1 MVMRSPTVLLTL
13 IVTSWLAGGS
23 LSYEGA
29 RRGPSFLM
37 EPPPKLEFSNSSG
50 GRLDCTA
57 SGTPSPLITWT
68 SLDGQTV
75 SDVPGVRRLL
85 ANGTLLLLS
94 FPPELYRQDV
104 HSAVYRCAATNSVGT
119 VISRDVHVR
128 AVVTQMYKVSV
139 RVLTASRGCTAVLQ
153 CLVDRS
159 ARDLV
164 KVVSWLQEPSFNIY
178 PSLQGDGKYHVLPS
192 GELLIH
198 SVQESDERPRYRCRT
213 RHRLTKH
220 LESSSSASISLL
232 DSRGHSPP
240 AILEHLTSVTVHQ
253 DEGAVLVC
261 VAHGCPAPDY
271 RWFQVAG
278 GYEPIALMAGPR
290 TRVLGP
296 VLAVEAVSE
305 EDAGV
310 YRCIAT
316 NPAGEATAEIRLNVL
331 TQLIVEITPHVSTV
345 KMGATAEF
353 RCTVAHGSG
362 AHLITWY
369 KDGRVMPGRS
379 NGELLVLNGITRED
393 QGMYQCIARRAE
405 GDTAQASAEL
415 QLGDAAPI
423 LLYSFIEQTLQP
435 GPAVSLKCTASGNPT
450 PHITWLLDGFS
461 LPHNTRFIIG
471 KQISLHGDVV
481 SHVNITHVVVEDGG
495 EYTCTAHNRA
505 GKVSHSA
512 RLNVYGLPYIRLI
525 PKVTAVAGEELQI
538 KCPVAGYPIEEIKWE
553 KGGRELPDDL
563 RQKVIPS
570 TGVLIINPVQK
581 NADAGLYTCWA
592 RNKQGQTARRNG
604 EVTVIVPPK
613 ISPFSTDRTLHL
625 GERASLTCSVT
636 KGDPPLTVSWL
647 KDGRPLDPKHRL
659 AVQQVD
665 QYNSILL
672 IESLSPEHNGNYS
685 CVARNPAA
693 EVIHTQRLVVNVP
706 PRWIVEPSDT
716 NVERNR
722 NALLHCQ
729 AQGVPTPTITWK
741 KATSSKSGDYE
752 EVRDRMY
759 TKVFSNGSLLLQN
772 VKEDREGFYLCQA
785 RNGIGN
791 GIGKVLQLKVNSSPY
806 FSDPPRTVTVKK
818 GDTAVLTCRV
828 QGDTPISVR
837 WFRQGKIPLTPVTNY
852 RVNLR
857 QELTGEGVV
866 VGELQVAGTEAADS
880 GAYFCKASNLYGE
893 DQQLVQLTVQEP
905 PEKPSEL
912 KAFAVTSR
920 SVNLQWA
927 HQTGDPT
934 DVTKYIV
941 QYKEAAGG
949 SWKQVELSGQVR
961 GALVEG
967 LKPAT
972 KYLMR
977 VAAEGPAGRSG
988 PSSELRI
995 TTEPQKPAGPPLN
1008 LSIRPVSSTK
1018 LLVSWSPPLAHLRHG
1033 DIQGYYVGYKE
1044 ISAVNSNYNMTAV
1057 TGDGED
1063 GTGELI
1069 LAGLAKYTRYTVVVQ
1084 AYNQVGRGPLS
1095 EPVSAQTLEDAPGA
1109 PPEALRCSALSS
1121 QSVQISWQP
1130 PPAPHCNGIIQGYK
1144 LIYDTHDPEIDIGMD
1159 VRKTTALTLILT
1171 GLRRFTNYTV
1181 QVLAFTRIGDGPFS
1195 KIAYCH
1201 TDEDAPGSPG
1211 DIKVMISSPQSLLVS
1226 WLPPLQPNGIITKYT
1241 LYTRVVDGQSE
1252 LNHGKR
1258 NIPHDHTYFESKNLQ
1273 QHIEYQFWVTAS
1285 TRVGEGPSSRV
1296 VSQVPT
1302 NRVPARV
1309 VSFGQVVRR
1318 PWHEPVSLPCL
1329 AVGAPRREWLKN
1341 EAIVRPSND
1350 NNLEILETGELVI
1363 ARLSRTDTDNYTC
1376 HVENS
1381 VGSDR
1386 IHYSLVVQVP
1396 PNPPVLY
1403 VTSATSSSVSLHW
1416 KAGDSGGAPILGYIL
1431 QYKKAQ
1437 QQPEEVALS
1446 RRTTSHELKGL
1457 SCGSTYAISLRS
1469 FNKLGPSHPSPV
1481 LPVRTQGQYP
1491 GVPAPSA
1498 FLQPNS
1504 TSVTLRL
1511 HVWPDNGCPIYSFVV
1526 RYKSVNDMEWI
1537 LVSNSV
1543 KPQKKFTVPGLLS
1556 SSEYNLQVEAHNIA
1570 GSSIGEFQFYTLTKD
1585 GELPPPE
1592 LVRRGHYSKAFYTD
1606 VRVMIPLLVAII
1618 SIFIAATAL
1627 VFCHRTRQARTMKE
1641 TLDNQQNAE
1650 AQRERYYATIHKVP
1664 LQASN
1669 DKIPEGTLC
1678 TETSEDISPYATFQL
1693 SDPNSTLLHSFMYH
1707 EQALQ
1712 EQGCTSVPP
1721 QAVRPQHPIPC
1732 SGDHRCNVNVT
1743 VQCSKGRRARRRS
1756 SRKTDAETDE
1766 SDSDP
1771 EQITSS
1777 RTESSNHLDST
1788 VKAGKQNQ
1796 GYTYQGTHSSTSSD
1810 ISPMSEAKSLPRRGG
1825 RARWLG
1831 PGMKPPLRP
1840 SLSIAETAFRGDR
1853 PELSEAECDID
1864 TLKKLKLGIRSTLWS
1879 RPSSQNPHSD
1889 YSIAV

>member
-604 EVTVIVPPK
+604 EVTVI
-613 ISPFSTDRTLHL
+613 
-625 GERASLTCSVT
+625 A
-636 KGDPPLTVSWL
+636 
-647 KDGRPLDPKHRL
+647 GR
-659 AVQQVD
+659 
-665 QYNSILL
+665 I
-672 IESLSPEHNGNYS
+672 
-685 CVARNPAA
+685 
-693 EVIHTQRLVVNVP
+693 
-706 PRWIVEPSDT
+706 W
-716 NVERNR
+716 
-722 NALLHCQ
+722 
-729 AQGVPTPTITWK
+729 
-741 KATSSKSGDYE
+741 TSH
-752 EVRDRMY
+752 Y
-759 TKVFSNGSLLLQN
+759 T
-772 VKEDREGFYLCQA
+772 
-785 RNGIGN
+785 
-791 GIGKVLQLKVNSSPY
+791 
-806 FSDPPRTVTVKK
+806 
-818 GDTAVLTCRV
+818 
-828 QGDTPISVR
+828 
-837 WFRQGKIPLTPVTNY
+837 
-852 RVNLR
+852 
-857 QELTGEGVV
+857 TG
-866 VGELQVAGTEAADS
+866 
-880 GAYFCKASNLYGE
+880 
-893 DQQLVQLTVQEP
+893 
-905 PEKPSEL
+905 
-912 KAFAVTSR
+912 TSR
-920 SVNLQWA
+920 
-927 HQTGDPT
+927 
-934 DVTKYIV
+934 KC
-941 QYKEAAGG
+941 
-949 SWKQVELSGQVR
+949 
-961 GALVEG
+961 
-967 LKPAT
+967 
-972 KYLMR
+972 
-977 VAAEGPAGRSG
+977 
-988 PSSELRI
+988 
-995 TTEPQKPAGPPLN
+995 
-1008 LSIRPVSSTK
+1008 SISF
-1018 LLVSWSPPLAHLRHG
+1018 
-1033 DIQGYYVGYKE
+1033 
-1044 ISAVNSNYNMTAV
+1044 
-1057 TGDGED
+1057 
-1063 GTGELI
+1063 
-1069 LAGLAKYTRYTVVVQ
+1069 
-1084 AYNQVGRGPLS
+1084 
-1095 EPVSAQTLEDAPGA
+1095 
-1109 PPEALRCSALSS
+1109 
-1121 QSVQISWQP
+1121 
-1130 PPAPHCNGIIQGYK
+1130 II
-1144 LIYDTHDPEIDIGMD
+1144 
-1159 VRKTTALTLILT
+1159 
-1171 GLRRFTNYTV
+1171 F
-1181 QVLAFTRIGDGPFS
+1181 
-1195 KIAYCH
+1195 
-1201 TDEDAPGSPG
+1201 
-1211 DIKVMISSPQSLLVS
+1211 
-1226 WLPPLQPNGIITKYT
+1226 
-1241 LYTRVVDGQSE
+1241 
-1252 LNHGKR
+1252 
-1258 NIPHDHTYFESKNLQ
+1258 
-1273 QHIEYQFWVTAS
+1273 
-1285 TRVGEGPSSRV
+1285 
-1296 VSQVPT
+1296 
-1302 NRVPARV
+1302 
-1309 VSFGQVVRR
+1309 
-1318 PWHEPVSLPCL
+1318 
-1329 AVGAPRREWLKN
+1329 
-1341 EAIVRPSND
+1341 
-1350 NNLEILETGELVI
+1350 
-1363 ARLSRTDTDNYTC
+1363 
-1376 HVENS
+1376 
-1381 VGSDR
+1381 
-1386 IHYSLVVQVP
+1386 
-1396 PNPPVLY
+1396 
-1403 VTSATSSSVSLHW
+1403 
-1416 KAGDSGGAPILGYIL
+1416 
-1431 QYKKAQ
+1431 
-1437 QQPEEVALS
+1437 
-1446 RRTTSHELKGL
+1446 
-1457 SCGSTYAISLRS
+1457 
-1469 FNKLGPSHPSPV
+1469 
-1481 LPVRTQGQYP
+1481 
-1491 GVPAPSA
+1491 
-1498 FLQPNS
+1498 FL
-1504 TSVTLRL
+1504 
-1511 HVWPDNGCPIYSFVV
+1511 
-1526 RYKSVNDMEWI
+1526 
-1537 LVSNSV
+1537 
-1543 KPQKKFTVPGLLS
+1543 
-1556 SSEYNLQVEAHNIA
+1556 
-1570 GSSIGEFQFYTLTKD
+1570 
-1585 GELPPPE
+1585 
-1592 LVRRGHYSKAFYTD
+1592 
-1606 VRVMIPLLVAII
+1606 
-1618 SIFIAATAL
+1618 
-1627 VFCHRTRQARTMKE
+1627 
-1641 TLDNQQNAE
+1641 
-1650 AQRERYYATIHKVP
+1650 
-1664 LQASN
+1664 
-1669 DKIPEGTLC
+1669 
-1678 TETSEDISPYATFQL
+1678 
-1693 SDPNSTLLHSFMYH
+1693 
-1707 EQALQ
+1707 
-1712 EQGCTSVPP
+1712 
-1721 QAVRPQHPIPC
+1721 
-1732 SGDHRCNVNVT
+1732 
-1743 VQCSKGRRARRRS
+1743 
-1756 SRKTDAETDE
+1756 
-1766 SDSDP
+1766 
-1771 EQITSS
+1771 
-1777 RTESSNHLDST
+1777 
-1788 VKAGKQNQ
+1788 
-1796 GYTYQGTHSSTSSD
+1796 
-1810 ISPMSEAKSLPRRGG
+1810 
-1825 RARWLG
+1825 
-1831 PGMKPPLRP
+1831 
-1840 SLSIAETAFRGDR
+1840 
-1853 PELSEAECDID
+1853 
-1864 TLKKLKLGIRSTLWS
+1864 
-1879 RPSSQNPHSD
+1879 
-1889 YSIAV
+1889 

>member
-604 EVTVIVPPK
+604 EVTVI
-613 ISPFSTDRTLHL
+613 
-625 GERASLTCSVT
+625 
-636 KGDPPLTVSWL
+636 
-647 KDGRPLDPKHRL
+647 
-659 AVQQVD
+659 
-665 QYNSILL
+665 
-672 IESLSPEHNGNYS
+672 
-685 CVARNPAA
+685 
-693 EVIHTQRLVVNVP
+693 VP